1 MGYDYCLIFFPVCK
15 LKFISYILLL
25 VSLSGYSQSASESL
39 IVVHYDP
46 AKKAEL
52 GQLIYRYNYV
62 NNVYAGREKIMS
74 VAGRK
79 NDKDY
84 IRCDKGDNML
94 YKDRYLITGI
104 GNVLDLKDKKVLHD
118 GSAKLVRCTN
128 DSIIFFTN
136 DIFKGKFYS
145 LFDLKTSIYAEIKSL
160 TYKPILGQDVEF
172 DRAKSP
178 YKLYYYPQNKTKV
191 ILMDDAGHGGV
202 SASNNK
208 MYDIPIYWIDN
219 DNFLFP
225 NIKITDLEGS
235 IVKYTISTKTAKP
248 VGTFN
253 STAKIPPTYKIA
265 RGPSSSFVEFYFKDK
280 LFLINPAK
288 ETMLQ
293 SFYKE
298 YDAGFSVEMEEK
310 ATGRGIWYKG
320 KEIGKDHFDLKNFKA
335 SANYAAIVKEIVM
348 GDESYQQGMSVYN
361 IYKAKWEAIDGEEV
375 ACLIG
380 WIKQ

>member
-1 MGYDYCLIFFPVCK
+1 MRLFVHIFFVV
-15 LKFISYILLL
+15 L
-25 VSLSGYSQSASESL
+25 SLAGYSQSATESL

-74 VAGRK
+74 VSGRK
-79 NDKDY
+79 NEKDY
-84 IRCDKGDNML
+84 IRADKGDNVL
-94 YKDRYLITGI
+94 YKDRYMITGI
-104 GNVLDLKDKKVLHD
+104 GNVLDLKEKKVLHD
-118 GSAKLVRCTN
+118 GSAKLVRCSN

-136 DIFKGKFYS
+136 DIFKGKYYS
-145 LFDLKTSIYAEIKSL
+145 YFDLKTNTYAEIKSL
-160 TYKPILGQDVEF
+160 TFKPILGQDVEF

-178 YKLYYYPQNKTKV
+178 YKLYYYPQNKSKV
-191 ILMDDAGHGGV
+191 LLMEDAGHGGV

-235 IVKYTISTKTAKP
+235 VIKYTISTKTAKAI
-248 VGTFN
+248 GTFN
-253 STAKIPPTYKIA
+253 STAKLPPTYKIM
-265 RGPSSSFVEFYFKDK
+265 RGQTGAFVEFYFKDK
-280 LFLINPAK
+280 LFLINPVK

-298 YDAGFSVEMEEK
+298 FESGFSIEMEEK
-310 ATGRGIWYKG
+310 STGRGIWLKG
-320 KEIGKDHFDLKNFKA
+320 KEIGKDHFDMKNFKA

-361 IYKAKWEAIDGEEV
+361 VYKGKWEAIDGEEV
-375 ACLIG
+375 ACLVG

>member
-1 MGYDYCLIFFPVCK
+1 V
-15 LKFISYILLL
+15 KFIVYILFI
-25 VSLSGYSQSASESL
+25 LSFSAYSQSASESL

-52 GQLIYRYNYV
+52 GQFIYKYNYV

-74 VAGRK
+74 VSGRK
-79 NDKDY
+79 NEKDY
-84 IRCDKGDNML
+84 VRCDKGENIL

-104 GNVLDLKDKKVLHD
+104 GNIIDLKEKKVLHD
-118 GSAKLVRCTN
+118 GSAKLVRCSN

-145 LFDLKTSIYAEIKSL
+145 YFDLKSNTYAEIKNL

-191 ILMDDAGHGGV
+191 LLMDDAGHGGV

-235 IVKYTISTKTAKP
+235 MVKYTLSTKTAKTI
-248 VGTFN
+248 GTFN
-253 STAKIPPTYKIA
+253 STAKIPPTYKIT
-265 RGPSSSFVEFYFKDK
+265 RGISGSFVEFYFKDK

-310 ATGRGIWYKG
+310 AAGRGIWYKG
-320 KEIGKDHFDLKNFKA
+320 KEIGKDHFDMKNFKT

-361 IYKAKWEAIDGEEV
+361 IYKGKWEAIDGEEV

>member
-1 MGYDYCLIFFPVCK
+1 MVLGYCLISFLIYK
-15 LKFISYILLL
+15 LKLFVYIFLIFS
-25 VSLSGYSQSASESL
+25 VAGFSQSATESL

-46 AKKAEL
+46 TKKAEL
-52 GQLIYRYNYV
+52 GQFIYKYNYI
-62 NNVYAGREKIMS
+62 NNVYAGREKLLS
-74 VAGRK
+74 VSGRK
-79 NDKDY
+79 NEKDY
-84 IRCDKGDNML
+84 VRCDKGDNVL
-94 YKDRYLITGI
+94 YKDRYLISGI
-104 GNVLDLKDKKVLHD
+104 GNVIDLKEKKVVYD
-118 GSAKLVRCTN
+118 GTAKLVRCSN

-136 DIFKGKFYS
+136 DVFKGKYYS
-145 LFDLKTSIYAEIKSL
+145 YFDLKTNTYAEIKSL
-160 TYKPILGQDVEF
+160 TFKPIVGQDVEF
-172 DRAKSP
+172 DRGKSP
-178 YKLYYYPQNKTKV
+178 YKLYFYPQNKPKV
-191 ILMDDAGHGGV
+191 LLLDDAGHGGV
-202 SASNNK
+202 SASSNK
-208 MYDIPIYWIDN
+208 MYDVPIYWVDN

-225 NIKITDLEGS
+225 NIRITDLEGS

-248 VGTFN
+248 IGVFN
-253 STAKIPPTYKIA
+253 STAKIPPTYAIA
-265 RGPSSSFVEFYFKDK
+265 KGSGSFVEFYFKDK

-310 ATGRGIWYKG
+310 STGRGIWVKG
-320 KEIGKDHFDLKNFKA
+320 KEIGKDHFDLKNFKS

-361 IYKAKWEAIDGEEV
+361 VYKAKWEGIDGEEV